1 MDQGILFRLERVI
14 PDIASSTGT
23 VWVMKLDHTDPRPAY
38 QRVADD
44 LRAAIAKGT
53 YQPGDQL
60 PTLAELTTRYGIAVM
75 TARDAIRQLTAEGLA
90 VSRQGKG
97 AYVLRQP
104 STDESITISDIL
116 DLLHQVSHSVDDLTE
131 RMAVVEQALA
141 DHRSS
146 PAAPPQPTDD

>member
-1 MDQGILFRLERVI
+1 MEMDQ
-14 PDIASSTGT
+14 A
-23 VWVMKLDHTDPRPAY
+23 DPRPAY

-44 LRAAIAKGT
+44 LRHAIATGT

-75 TARDAIRQLTAEGLA
+75 TARDAIRQLVADGLV

-104 STDESITISDIL
+104 SADESISVPQLL
-116 DLLHQVSHSVDDLTE
+116 DLLNQVSRSVDDLTD
-131 RMAVVEQALA
+131 RMVVVERTLA
-141 DHRSS
+141 DRQGS
-146 PAAPPQPTDD
+146 AAVQPPPSGD

>member
-1 MDQGILFRLERVI
+1 ME
-14 PDIASSTGT
+14 
-23 VWVMKLDHTDPRPAY
+23 MDHTDPRPAY

-44 LRAAIAKGT
+44 LRRAIAAGT

-75 TARDAIRQLTAEGLA
+75 TARDAIRHLATEGLV

-104 STDESITISDIL
+104 SANESITVSELL
-116 DLLHQVSHSVDDLTE
+116 DLLHQVSRSVDDLTD
-131 RMAVVEQALA
+131 RMTVVEQTLA
-141 DHRSS
+141 DHQSS
-146 PAAPPQPTDD
+146 AASLPQPTGD